1 MNMRKYI
8 LLLVFFVVGF
18 TAQAQ
23 VLVRVNGEHVTFE
36 NDKLTQIT
44 SSYNQI
50 NFVCKSGYRM
60 SFDIRELKSLNFAE
74 EAADVDSLPAGETT
88 IVYDRKNDIVY
99 VVNGAKNATLNV
111 YTAEGVIV
119 KRAKGNNVDMKGI
132 VPGLY
137 IVSYNNK
144 INAKILRK

>member
-44 SSYNQI
+44 SSHNQI

-74 EAADVDSLPAGETT
+74 ELTGFNSLSAVETT
-88 IVYDRKNDIVY
+88 IVYDRHNDIAY
-99 VVNGAKNATLNV
+99 VVNGEKNATLNV

>member
-1 MNMRKYI
+1 MKKYI
-8 LLLVFFVVGF
+8 LLLLLLAVGLV
-18 TAQAQ
+18 AEAQ

-36 NDKLTQIT
+36 NDKLVQIT
-44 SSYNQI
+44 SSYNRI
-50 NFVCKSGYRM
+50 YFKCESGNSM

-88 IVYDRKNDIVY
+88 IVYDRQNDIAY
-99 VVNGAKNATLNV
+99 VVNGEKNATLNV

-119 KRAKGNNVDMKGI
+119 KRAKGNSVDMKGI